1 MKNNGLER
9 VKETL
14 DNRIITKLK
23 YVSSIN
29 GRIGFRGYTQNDLVD
44 EGDGAITISP
54 SNIKGM
60 NTDFSKCTYVS
71 WYKYNESPEIKVCKG
86 DIILVKTGSSYG
98 KSALI
103 QNLPQPA
110 TINPQLVVLKDIK
123 INKKILF
130 YFLQTDFVKRQM
142 DLAVIGGAIPTM
154 TQVKIGNTILI
165 FCRRFLNKR

>member
-9 VKETL
+9 VRETL
-14 DNRIITKLK
+14 GNRIITKLK

-71 WYKYNESPEIKVCKG
+71 WLQSNFMDTSKVRG
-86 DIILVKTGSSYG
+86 
-98 KSALI
+98 
-103 QNLPQPA
+103 
-110 TINPQLVVLKDIK
+110 
-123 INKKILF
+123 
-130 YFLQTDFVKRQM
+130 
-142 DLAVIGGAIPTM
+142 
-154 TQVKIGNTILI
+154 
-165 FCRRFLNKR
+165 